1 MTSKHVDDFYC
12 LTFLPSFRT
21 YNKLKSH
28 ENAFKN
34 QDFCGIVL
42 PSKKDNKLEFNQYIK
57 SKKMPYTIYAD
68 LESLIKKYMYVQKIQ
83 SHFFRTFI
91 VKYISTW

>member
-21 YNKLKSH
+21 CNKLKSH

-34 QDFCGIVL
+34 QDFYGVVL
-42 PSKKDNKLEFNQYIK
+42 PSKKDNN
-57 SKKMPYTIYAD
+57 
-68 LESLIKKYMYVQKIQ
+68 
-83 SHFFRTFI
+83 
-91 VKYISTW
+91 